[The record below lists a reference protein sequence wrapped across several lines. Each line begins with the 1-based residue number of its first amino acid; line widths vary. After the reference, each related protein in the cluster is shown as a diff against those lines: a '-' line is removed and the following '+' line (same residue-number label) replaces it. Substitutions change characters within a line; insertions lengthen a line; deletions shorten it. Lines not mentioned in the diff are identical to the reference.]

1 MAKYSYPAV
10 FEPEDKYYNVSFPDV
25 SGVNTFGEGREDA
38 MFMAQDAL
46 CLMLYSMEEDG
57 KEIPPASDINSIEKP
72 EGGFVSYITCDTQF
86 YRDYYDNKLVNITVT
101 IEGWLK
107 RRAERAHINFS
118 RVLRKALR
126 EELEIK

>member
-1 MAKYSYPAV
+1 MAKYMYPAV
-10 FEPEDKYYNVSFPDV
+10 FEKDEDWYCIHFPDIPGAN
-25 SGVNTFGEGREDA
+25 SQGEGVTDSL
-38 MFMAQDAL
+38 FMAQDAL

-57 KEIPPASDINSIEKP
+57 REIPPASDINSIERP
-72 EGGFVSYITCDTQF
+72 EGGFVSYVSCDTQF
-86 YRDYYDNKLVNITVT
+86 YREFYDNKLVNITVT
-101 IEGWLK
+101 IESWLK